1 MYKLKRDILQFQ
13 VGEEAKG
20 WLESRMACSSL
31 SEYAKLATI
40 GSLEVVFYIYFST
53 NFMANISRVVGHYFK
68 RDICR
73 KMS

>member
-1 MYKLKRDILQFQ
+1 MGQTVSGSEMFQLCFEMSKLYKLKWVTLQFQ

-40 GSLEVVFYIYFST
+40 GSLEVVFCI
-53 NFMANISRVVGHYFK
+53 
-68 RDICR
+68 
-73 KMS
+73 